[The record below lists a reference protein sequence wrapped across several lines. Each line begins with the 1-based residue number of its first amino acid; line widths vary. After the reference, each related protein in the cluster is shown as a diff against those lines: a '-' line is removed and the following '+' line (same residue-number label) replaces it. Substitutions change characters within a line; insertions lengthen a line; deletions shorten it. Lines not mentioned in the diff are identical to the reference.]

1 MLKLYLTMQ
10 TGLLSVPISIKKKK
24 KQKKEVSK
32 ETHFYTDLK
41 E

>member
-24 KQKKEVSK
+24 QKKEVSK